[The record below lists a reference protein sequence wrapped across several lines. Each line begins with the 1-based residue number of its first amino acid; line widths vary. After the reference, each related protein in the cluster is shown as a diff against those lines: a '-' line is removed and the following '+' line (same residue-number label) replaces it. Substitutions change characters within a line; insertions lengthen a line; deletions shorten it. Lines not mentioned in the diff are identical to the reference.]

1 MVSGSLLRI
10 QHTSQI
16 YRKNVKAENIM
27 LVNVSKLKKSFG
39 EFELFSEVSFSID
52 DKDKIGFIGINGAGK
67 STLLKIL
74 MGDVRAD
81 GGEVFKNKTL
91 KIGYLE
97 QYACSESERTV
108 FDEVKTVFSDVEG
121 MEKELDFIRWELEND
136 PHDTEKLIQRQH
148 TLQEKFAQR
157 DGYHYKGIIRSAL
170 MGLGFREDE
179 LNKKVYDLSGGQKTR
194 VSLAKILLSGCNLM
208 FLDEPTNHLDI
219 ASTEWLE
226 EFLKN
231 YNGAFVVISH
241 DRYFLDKVTEKTFSM
256 EGGKLYS
263 GNGNYTSFMK
273 QREIERLTE
282 MRNYNN
288 TRREIERLEGIIEQ
302 QRRWNREKN
311 IKTAESK
318 QKVID
323 RLSKDLV
330 TPEEI
335 YSDLGFRFNSLP
347 GGGSEILNC
356 KNVTKSYGEPLLLN
370 AELHIKKGEK
380 VFLLGENGCG
390 KTTLLK
396 MICGEEMPDKGEIAV
411 GANIQIGYYDQIQE
425 SLDTNKTVIDE
436 VWDTYP
442 KMTETEIRNA
452 LAAFLFRGEDVYK
465 EISKLSGGERARVQL
480 VKLILK
486 PVNFLVLDEPTNHL
500 DIESREALE
509 KALKGYDGT
518 ILAVSHD
525 RYFINAIAERIVN
538 FENKK
543 LISYSGGYDYFAEKY
558 KTVTEKKEEKP
569 KNLDYNEQKRIAA
582 EKRKRENQIKR
593 TEEKIILLEEETEV
607 IKKKL
612 NLTGSDFEKAAK
624 LAKEL
629 DEKNE
634 ELMAAYELWEGLQ

>member
-1 MVSGSLLRI
+1 
-10 QHTSQI
+10 
-16 YRKNVKAENIM
+16 M

-74 MGDVRAD
+74 MGESRYD
-81 GGEVFKNKTL
+81 GGEIFKNKML

-108 FDEVKTVFSDVEG
+108 FDEVKTVFSDVEE
-121 MEKELDFIRWELEND
+121 MENELEFIRWELENGSG
-136 PHDTEKLIQRQH
+136 DTDSLIERQH
-148 TLQEKFAQR
+148 ILQERFSEK
-157 DGYHYKGIIRSAL
+157 DGYHYKGIIRSTL
-170 MGLGFREDE
+170 MGLGFLEEE
-179 LNKKVYDLSGGQKTR
+179 LTKRVEDLSGGQKTR
-194 VSLAKILLSGCNLM
+194 VSLAKILLSDCNLM

-219 ASTEWLE
+219 ESVEWLE

-231 YNGAFVVISH
+231 YKGAFVVISH

-256 EGGKLYS
+256 ENGRLYS
-263 GNGNYTSFMK
+263 GPGGYSTFMK

-282 MRNYNN
+282 RRNFDN
-288 TRREIERLEGIIEQ
+288 TQREIERLEGIIEQ
-302 QRRWNREKN
+302 QKRWNREKN

-330 TPEEI
+330 RPEEAH
-335 YSDLGFRFNSLP
+335 SDINFKFNALP
-347 GGGSEILNC
+347 GGGSEVLHFD
-356 KNVTKSYGEPLLLN
+356 NVNKSYTESLLLD
-370 AELHIKKGEK
+370 ASLHIKKGEK

-396 MICGEEMPDKGEIAV
+396 MICGEENTDSGEITI
-411 GANIQIGYYDQIQE
+411 GANIKIGYYDQIQE

-442 KMTETEIRNA
+442 KMTETQIRNA
-452 LAAFLFRGEDVYK
+452 LAAFLFRGEDVFR
-465 EISKLSGGERARVQL
+465 EINKLSGGERARVQL

-486 PVNFLVLDEPTNHL
+486 PVNFLILDEPTNHL

-509 KALKGYDGT
+509 EALRNYDGT

-525 RYFINAIAERIVN
+525 RYFINSLAERIVN

-543 LISYSGGYDYFAEKY
+543 LASYAGGYDYFAEKR
-558 KTVTEKKEEKP
+558 KSVETVKEEKP

-582 EKRKRENQIKR
+582 EKRKKENQIKR
-593 TEEKIILLEEETEV
+593 TEEQIAKLEAEIEEINAE
-607 IKKKL
+607 L
-612 NLTGSDFEKAAK
+612 NETGSDFEKAAE
-624 LAKEL
+624 LAKKL

-634 ELMAAYELWEGLQ
+634 ELMSAYELWEELQ

>member
-1 MVSGSLLRI
+1 
-10 QHTSQI
+10 
-16 YRKNVKAENIM
+16 M

-39 EFELFSEVSFSID
+39 EFDLFSEVSFSID

-74 MGDVRAD
+74 MGDMRYD
-81 GGEVFKNKTL
+81 GGEIFKNKML

-108 FDEVKTVFSDVEG
+108 FDEVKTVFSDVEE
-121 MEKELDFIRWELEND
+121 MEKELEFIRWELENGAED
-136 PHDTEKLIQRQH
+136 ANSLIEKQQIIQERFA
-148 TLQEKFAQR
+148 EK
-157 DGYHYKGIIRSAL
+157 DGYHYKGIIRSTL
-170 MGLGFREDE
+170 LGLGFLENE
-179 LNKKVYDLSGGQKTR
+179 LDKKVEDLSGGQKTR
-194 VSLAKILLSGCNLM
+194 VSLAKILLSDCNLM

-219 ASTEWLE
+219 ESTEWLE

-231 YNGAFVVISH
+231 YKGAFVVISH

-256 EGGKLYS
+256 ENGRLYV
-263 GNGNYTSFMK
+263 GPGNYSTFMK

-282 MRNYNN
+282 RRNYDN
-288 TRREIERLEGIIEQ
+288 TKREIERLEGIVEQ

-318 QKVID
+318 LKVID
-323 RLSKDLV
+323 RLAKDLV
-330 TPEEI
+330 KPEEAH
-335 YSDLGFRFNSLP
+335 SDLGFNFNALP
-347 GGGSEILNC
+347 GGGMEVLNC
-356 KNVTKSYGEPLLLN
+356 TGVTKSYGETLLCG
-370 AELHIKKGEK
+370 ADLHIKKGEK

-396 MICGEEMPDKGEIAV
+396 MICGEEKADSGEISV
-411 GANIQIGYYDQIQE
+411 GANIKIGYYDQIQE
-425 SLDTNKTVIDE
+425 SLNTEKTVIDE

-442 KMTETEIRNA
+442 KMTETQIRNA
-452 LAAFLFRGEDVYK
+452 LAAFLFRGEDVFK

-486 PVNFLVLDEPTNHL
+486 PVNFLILDEPTNHL

-509 KALKGYDGT
+509 NALKNYDGT
-518 ILAVSHD
+518 IFAVSHD
-525 RYFINAIAERIVN
+525 RYFINALSERIVN

-543 LISYSGGYDYFAEKY
+543 LVSYPGGYDYFAEKR
-558 KTVTEKKEEKP
+558 KVQDVKKEEKP

-593 TEEKIILLEEETEV
+593 LEEKIALLEKEIEE
-607 IKKKL
+607 L
-612 NLTGSDFEKAAK
+612 NNQLNQTGSDFEKAAE
-624 LAKEL
+624 LAAII
-629 DEKNE
+629 DTKNE
-634 ELMAAYELWEGLQ
+634 ELMETYEQWEELQ

>member
-1 MVSGSLLRI
+1 
-10 QHTSQI
+10 
-16 YRKNVKAENIM
+16 M

-74 MGDVRAD
+74 MGEMRYD
-81 GGEVFKNKTL
+81 GGEIFKNKML

-108 FDEVKTVFSDVEG
+108 FDEVKTVFSDVEE
-121 MEKELDFIRWELEND
+121 MENELEFIRWELENGSG
-136 PHDTEKLIQRQH
+136 DTDSLIERQH
-148 TLQEKFAQR
+148 TLQERFAEK
-157 DGYHYKGIIRSAL
+157 DGYHYKGIIRSTL
-170 MGLGFREDE
+170 MGLGFLEEE
-179 LNKKVYDLSGGQKTR
+179 LTKRVEDLSGGQKTR
-194 VSLAKILLSGCNLM
+194 VSLAKILLSDCNLM

-219 ASTEWLE
+219 ESVEWLE

-231 YNGAFVVISH
+231 YKGAFVVISH

-256 EGGKLYS
+256 ENGRLYS
-263 GNGNYTSFMK
+263 GPGGYSTFMK

-282 MRNYNN
+282 RRNYDN
-288 TRREIERLEGIIEQ
+288 TQREIERLEGIIEQ

-318 QKVID
+318 QKVVD
-323 RLSKDLV
+323 RLSKNLIK
-330 TPEEI
+330 PEEAH
-335 YSDLGFRFNSLP
+335 SDLGFHFNALP
-347 GGGSEILNC
+347 GGGSEVLHFD
-356 KNVTKSYGEPLLLN
+356 NVNKSYTESLLLDAN
-370 AELHIKKGEK
+370 LHIKKGEK

-396 MICGEEMPDKGEIAV
+396 MICGEEKADSGEITI
-411 GANIQIGYYDQIQE
+411 GANIKIGYYDQIQE

-442 KMTETEIRNA
+442 KMTETQIRNA
-452 LAAFLFRGEDVYK
+452 LAAFLFRGEDVFR
-465 EISKLSGGERARVQL
+465 EINKLSGGERARVQL

-486 PVNFLVLDEPTNHL
+486 PVNFLILDVPTNHL

-509 KALKGYDGT
+509 EALRNYDGT

-525 RYFINAIAERIVN
+525 RYFINALAERIVN

-543 LISYSGGYDYFAEKY
+543 LVSYAGGYDYFAEKR
-558 KTVTEKKEEKP
+558 KTVEVAKEEKP

-593 TEEKIILLEEETEV
+593 CEEQIAKLEAEIEV
-607 IKKKL
+607 INAEL
-612 NLTGSDFEKAAK
+612 NETGSDFEKAAELSKK
-624 LAKEL
+624 LDA
-629 DEKNE
+629 KNE
-634 ELMAAYELWEGLQ
+634 ELMAAYELWEELQ